1 MRKFLLALA
10 LLLTI
15 PALTPQPAAST
26 SKIVSN
32 CFRVCRDCSAQGQSC
47 CQNDPPYTNICYCC

>member
-15 PALTPQPAAST
+15 PALTPRPAAST
-26 SKIVSN
+26 IRFLCLRTCQN
-32 CFRVCRDCSAQGQSC
+32 CSAQGLGC
-47 CQNDPPYTNICYCC
+47 CQNDPPNQNTCYCC